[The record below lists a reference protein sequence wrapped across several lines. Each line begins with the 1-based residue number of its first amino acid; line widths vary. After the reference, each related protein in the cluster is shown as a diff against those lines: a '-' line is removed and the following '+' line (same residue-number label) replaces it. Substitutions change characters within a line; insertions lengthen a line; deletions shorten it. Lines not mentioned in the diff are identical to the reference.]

1 MDKMLYIAM
10 SGAKQSLRGVALK
23 ANNLANANTTGFKA
37 DFAQARSMQ
46 AFGEGLPT
54 RVFAMQERPGTNM
67 TMGAVVET
75 GRDLDIAVDQK
86 SWISVLD
93 ASGEEAYTK
102 VGTLNITTDGS
113 LITSHGR
120 QVIGEGGPIILPIP
134 VDKVVFSDDGSIQVR
149 PQGAPANFLEVVDRL
164 KIIEADNSK
173 LQKGNDGLF
182 RPKEDALED
191 GFCGFCDIS
200 PTARVMSGMLEMS
213 NVNPVHEMTD
223 LINHQRQFEMQMKL
237 MKSAEEMDEKQVQ
250 LLRIV

>member
-67 TMGAVVET
+67 LSGAVAET
-75 GRDLDIAVDQK
+75 GRDLDIAVDEK
-86 SWISVLD
+86 SWISVMD

-102 VGTLNITTDGS
+102 VGTLNITSDGA
-113 LITSHGR
+113 LVTSHGR
-120 QVIGEGGPIILPIP
+120 QLIGEGGPIILPLPI
-134 VDKVVFSDDGSIQVR
+134 DKVVFSDDGSIQVR
-149 PQGAPANFLEVVDRL
+149 PQGAPANFLETVDRL
-164 KIIEADNSK
+164 KIITADNNQ
-173 LQKGNDGLF
+173 LEKGNDGLF
-182 RPKEDALED
+182 RPQEDQLDD
-191 GFCGFCDIS
+191 GHCGFCEVS
-200 PTARVMSGMLEMS
+200 PTAKVMSGYLEMS
-213 NVNPVHEMTD
+213 NVNPVHEMVD
-223 LINHQRQFEMQMKL
+223 LINHQRQFEMQIKL
-237 MKSAEEMDEKQVQ
+237 MKSAEEIDERHTS

>member
-1 MDKMLYIAM
+1 
-10 SGAKQSLRGVALK
+10 V
-23 ANNLANANTTGFKA
+23 
-37 DFAQARSMQ
+37 
-46 AFGEGLPT
+46 
-54 RVFAMQERPGTNM
+54 
-67 TMGAVVET
+67 
-75 GRDLDIAVDQK
+75 
-86 SWISVLD
+86 
-93 ASGEEAYTK
+93 
-102 VGTLNITTDGS
+102 
-113 LITSHGR
+113 TSHGR

-200 PTARVMSGMLEMS
+200 PTARVMGGMLEMS

-223 LINHQRQFEMQMKL
+223 MINHQRQFEMQMKL
-237 MKSAEEMDEKQVQ
+237 MKKAEEMDEKHVT